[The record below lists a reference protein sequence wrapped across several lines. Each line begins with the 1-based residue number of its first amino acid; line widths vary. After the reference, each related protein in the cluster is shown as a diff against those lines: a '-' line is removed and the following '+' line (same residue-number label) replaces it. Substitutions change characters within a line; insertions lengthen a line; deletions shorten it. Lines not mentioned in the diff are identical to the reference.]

1 MEFRVVDPDGNKETL
16 LRIPQYDFNWQFE
29 YILDK
34 PRRLGKGSRLEVSG
48 IFDNSANNPRNP
60 DPNAIVSWGDQSW
73 DEMLA
78 GFFELAFDARMDLD
92 TLFTPSSTAKK

>member
-1 MEFRVVDPDGNKETL
+1 MEFRVVDPDGSKETL
-16 LRIPQYDFNWQFE
+16 LRIPQYDFNWQLE

-34 PRRLGKGSRLEVSG
+34 PRRLSKGSRLEVTG

-60 DPNAIVSWGDQSW
+60 DPSAIVRWGDQSW

-78 GFFELAFDARMDLD
+78 GFFELAFDARMDLE
-92 TLFTPSSTAKK
+92 TLLTPRSTVKK